1 MDQTNPLSGLTHKRR
16 ISGLGPGGL
25 SRNHVSFSVRDIHAS
40 HYGRICPIET
50 PEGQNAGLMA
60 SLASYAR
67 VNSLGF
73 IETPFFRLKN
83 GIICTKS
90 LPIYLTSGE
99 ESYISIAPADISIN
113 KQKQILEKIIPARYN
128 YEFSLILSHQIKL
141 SMVSTIQM
149 VSVATALIPFLEH
162 NDANRALMG
171 SNMQRQAVPLLFPEK
186 PIIGT
191 GLENQV
197 AFNSGMVV
205 LNKVDGVVKFVS
217 AKKICVKTIKNE
229 IIIYHLQKYIRSNQ
243 ETVINQRPIVW
254 PGEFVQSGQI
264 ISDGPAIHDGELA
277 LGQNLLVAYMSW
289 EGYNY
294 EDAILINERL
304 VFEDIFTSI
313 HIEKFDVEIRQTKLG
328 MEKITRDLPTLNNNL
343 LNHLDEFGI
352 VRKGTYVNTGDILVG
367 KITPKGEYDQ
377 LPESKLLKA
386 IFGEKTKR
394 VWENSL
400 RVTHGRGG
408 RVIDIRLFKRE
419 KGYELSNNSIS
430 LIRIFIAQIRKV
442 QVGDK
447 ISGRHGNKGIIS
459 RILPRHDMPHMPD
472 GTPIDII
479 LNPLGIPSR
488 MNVGQILET
497 LLGLA
502 GSKLNKRFKILP
514 FDEMYQKETSRSLI
528 LNKLLTASKKNNS
541 SWLFNTKSPGR
552 IQLVDGRTGLPFDN
566 SVLVGK
572 SYIVKLIHQIDD
584 KVHARSTG
592 PYSLITQQ
600 PLGGRSRSGGQRF
613 GEMEVWALQAFG
625 AAYTLQEILTIK
637 SDDVEGRNIVL
648 NQILKGFP
656 ISKPNLPESFKV
668 LICELQSLGLD
679 ISLYKFN
686 FDHNFGTQKFEL
698 NLLYEYEKRITE
710 HLLPYKSI

>member
-1 MDQTNPLSGLTHKRR
+1 
-16 ISGLGPGGL
+16 
-25 SRNHVSFSVRDIHAS
+25 
-40 HYGRICPIET
+40 
-50 PEGQNAGLMA
+50 
-60 SLASYAR
+60 
-67 VNSLGF
+67 
-73 IETPFFRLKN
+73 
-83 GIICTKS
+83 
-90 LPIYLTSGE
+90 
-99 ESYISIAPADISIN
+99 
-113 KQKQILEKIIPARYN
+113 
-128 YEFSLILSHQIKL
+128 
-141 SMVSTIQM
+141 
-149 VSVATALIPFLEH
+149 
-162 NDANRALMG
+162 
-171 SNMQRQAVPLLFPEK
+171 
-186 PIIGT
+186 
-191 GLENQV
+191 
-197 AFNSGMVV
+197 MVV
-205 LNKVDGVVKFVS
+205 LNKVDGIVKFVS

-552 IQLVDGRTGLPFDN
+552 IQLMDGRTGLPFDN

-686 FDHNFGTQKFEL
+686 FDHNLGTKKFEL